1 MQINGY
7 EIAISEN
14 KLDEIITEQTLPIE
28 LIGKD
33 FAGYQ
38 NLAEGDK
45 KALQYLVNAGKIMTD
60 VAQEQ
65 DHHMNRIM
73 R

>member
-45 KALQYLVNAGKIMTD
+45 KALQ
-60 VAQEQ
+60 
-65 DHHMNRIM
+65 
-73 R
+73 